1 MQFSTI
7 LLATSAALL
16 PLSLTL
22 AEEVN
27 YNRDIRPL
35 LSENCYKCHGPDD
48 AVREAELRLDTE
60 EGAFRELPSG
70 GFAAVRGD
78 SSRSKL
84 HQRIS
89 TDDPAQRMPPPDSG
103 KVLTPEQISL
113 VKTWLDQ
120 GAAWREH
127 WAFLQPERPPEPQV
141 PADWTVRNPI
151 DSFILSRLQREGL
164 EPSAEAD
171 KYTLVRRVTLDL
183 TGLPP
188 TIAEVDA
195 FVEDASPHAYEK
207 LVDRLLASSR
217 YGEHQA
223 RYWLDAARYGD
234 THGLHVDN
242 ERSLWPYRDW
252 VISAFNNNMPFDQFT
267 IQQLAGDLM
276 SDPTREQLIATG
288 FNRCNVS
295 TSEGGAINEE
305 FLVRYAV
312 DRVETTST
320 VWMGLTLG
328 CAACHEHKFD
338 PFSQKEFYELFA
350 FFFSLTEQ
358 AMDGNALLPPPYI
371 RVPTPAEELRSGEL
385 KERIDVAEKQFE
397 QPLPV
402 VDAAQTEWE
411 SSFAERLATLWQ
423 APVPVSAESK
433 GGATLT
439 ILEDG
444 SVLATGQNPETDVYE
459 LVLRTDLKEIN
470 ALRVEVLV
478 DEPGET
484 TGRAEDGN
492 FVLSELEVTASAVT
506 SGEDRRELHLA
517 AAHADESRPGFDAQ
531 SALDGLLDTGWA
543 VDAGRWESRSAT
555 FTPLTS
561 FGFEGGTELKVRLS
575 QKVGGGQNLRR
586 VRLSVTTDVTV
597 APPNFDPWYLIGPF
611 EAEGEKDAYETAYGP
626 ESEVDVNKTYRN
638 GKLSWALKS
647 EFVNGKIHA
656 LGNGVGASYL
666 YRILK
671 VPTAREIELSLGS
684 SDALKVWLNGEL
696 VLDRNVKRAAAADQ
710 DKIRVQLRP
719 SGNSLLVKVV
729 NYSGARAFY
738 FEELRDRADSEILD
752 FGLTLALA
760 KEKRSDAQ
768 RQALRDHYR
777 KTYAPELE
785 KIYDELS
792 GLRGQKESL
801 TNQMAATLIMEEMEI
816 PRAAFVLNRGEYDK
830 KGEKVEPSVPAVF
843 PSLPEDAPAN
853 RLGLARWL
861 VRGDHPLVA
870 RVIVNRFWQQYFGTG
885 IVKTAENFGSQG
897 EWPVHPELLDWLA
910 VEFVES
916 GWDVKHLQRL
926 LVTAA
931 SYRQSSHVRPEIY
944 DRDPENRLLARAPRF
959 RVDAEMLRDSAL
971 AMSGLLVER
980 IGGRSV
986 KPYQPLGLWKAIG
999 LGGSNTRVF
1008 TQDHGTALYRRSLYT
1023 FWKRTSPPPTMS
1035 LFDAPSR
1042 EICTVRRPRTNTP
1055 LQALALLND
1064 VQFVETAR
1072 HMARRIMVEGGVD
1085 PDERIRFGWRLAT
1098 ARPPSAG
1105 ETQELRELL
1114 EQYQAVYAEDKEA
1127 ALELV
1132 GVGDSE
1138 PDGTLDAGDLAA
1150 WTLIA
1155 NLILNL
1161 DETVTKG

>member
-1 MQFSTI
+1 MRFLS
-7 LLATSAALL
+7 LFLVL
-16 PLSLTL
+16 PLTQAL
-22 AEEVN
+22 AEEVD
-27 YNRDIRPL
+27 YSRDIRPL

-70 GFAAVRGD
+70 GFAAIRGD

-84 HQRIS
+84 YQRIS

-103 KVLTPEQISL
+103 KLLTPDQIAL
-113 VKTWLDQ
+113 MKTWLDQ

-127 WAFLQPERPPEPQV
+127 WAFLQPERAPEPRV
-141 PADWTVRNPI
+141 PGGWSVRNPI
-151 DSFILSRLQREGL
+151 DSLILSRLEREGL
-164 EPSAEAD
+164 EPSPETD
-171 KYTLVRRVTLDL
+171 RYTLVRRVTLDL

-188 TIAEVDA
+188 SIAEVDA
-195 FVEDASPHAYEK
+195 FVEDSSPHAYDN

-267 IQQLAGDLM
+267 IQQLAGDLL
-276 SDPTREQLIATG
+276 SDPTREQLVATG

-320 VWMGLTLG
+320 VWMGLTMG

-350 FFFSLTEQ
+350 FFYSLTEK
-358 AMDGNALLPPPYI
+358 AMDLNALLPPPYI
-371 RVPTPAEELRSGEL
+371 RLPTPAEERRSADL
-385 KERIDVAEKQFE
+385 DERIRALEKRFE
-397 QPLPV
+397 RPLPE
-402 VDAAQTEWE
+402 VDAAQSDWE
-411 SSFAERLATLWQ
+411 DSFAERLATLWEV
-423 APVPVSAESK
+423 PVPVSAESQ

-444 SVLATGQNPETDVYE
+444 SVLATGHNPEKDVYE
-459 LVLRTDLKEIN
+459 IVLRTELKEIK
-470 ALRVEVLV
+470 ALRLEVPV

-484 TGRAEDGN
+484 AGRAEDGN

-506 SGEDRRELHLA
+506 SGEDSRKLVLA
-517 AAHADESRPGFDAQ
+517 AVHADESRQGFAALQ
-531 SALDGLLDTGWA
+531 VLDGLNTTGWA
-543 VDAGRWESRSAT
+543 VDAGRRESRSVT
-555 FTPLTS
+555 FTLLTS
-561 FGFEGGTELKVRLS
+561 LGFDGGTDLRVRLL
-575 QKVGGGQNLRR
+575 QKEGGGQNLRR
-586 VRLSVTTDVTV
+586 VRFSVTTDETL

-611 EAEGEKDAYETAYGP
+611 EAEGGNDAYETAYEP
-626 ESEVDVNKTYRN
+626 ESEIDVNKTYQKGRVKWIQKPEFAN
-638 GKLSWALKS
+638 GQ
-647 EFVNGKIHA
+647 IHQ
-656 LGNGVGASYL
+656 LGGGMGASYL
-666 YRILK
+666 YRIIK
-671 VPTAREIELSLGS
+671 VPTAREVELSLGS
-684 SDALKVWLNGEL
+684 NDALKVWLNGEV
-696 VLDRNVKRAAAADQ
+696 VLDRNVRRRAVADQ
-710 DKIRVQLRP
+710 DKITVKLRP
-719 SGNSLLVKVV
+719 SGNSLLLKVV
-729 NYSGARAFY
+729 NYSGPSAFY
-738 FEELRDRADSEILD
+738 FSDVRDKTDSELLEL
-752 FGLTLALA
+752 GLILALPR
-760 KEKRSDAQ
+760 EKRSDAQ
-768 RQALRDHYR
+768 RKALRDHYR
-777 KTYAPELE
+777 KTYRPKLKKIHEEL
-785 KIYDELS
+785 
-792 GLRGQKESL
+792 GGFRRQKDNL
-801 TNQMAATLIMEEMEI
+801 TNQMAATLIMEEMDK
-816 PRAAFVLNRGEYDK
+816 PRAAFVLDRGEYDK

-843 PSLPEDAPAN
+843 PSLPEGASPN

-861 VRGDHPLVA
+861 VSGDHPLVA
-870 RVIVNRFWQQYFGTG
+870 RVVVNRFWQQYFGTG

-926 LVTAA
+926 LVTSAT
-931 SYRQSSHVRPEIY
+931 YRQSSRVRPEVFEQ
-944 DRDPENRLLARAPRF
+944 DPENRLLARAPRF
-959 RVDAEMLRDSAL
+959 RMDAEMIRDNAL
-971 AMSGLLVER
+971 AMSGLLIEG

-986 KPYQPLGLWKAIG
+986 KPYQPPGLWEAIG
-999 LGGSNTRVF
+999 LGGSNTRLF
-1008 TQDHGTALYRRSLYT
+1008 KQDHGTALYRRSLYT
-1023 FWKRTSPPPTMS
+1023 FWKRTSPPPTMA

-1064 VQFVETAR
+1064 VQLFETAR
-1072 HMARRIMVEGGVD
+1072 HLAQRMMVEGGGN
-1085 PDERIRFGWRLAT
+1085 PDDRIGFGWRLAT
-1098 ARPPSAG
+1098 ARPPSAR
-1105 ETQELRELL
+1105 ETQELRELFVL
-1114 EQYQAVYAEDKEA
+1114 YQAVYAEDEEG

-1138 PDGTLDAGDLAA
+1138 PDETLAPSELAA